1 MALSYNLGYRESISV
16 HPTRRQNFAGK
27 VYSNFPNI
35 WEWVISHLSITFH
48 TRYLRLKFHSSSG
61 EGERSQDQL
70 KSLFKNVTLETTTM
84 RLDNSEICIL
94 LKNFTKT
101 KACDPGGYAAA
112 AVEIIVHQGR
122 SVVDTLVAIQRSI
135 KSDQFRSWSINQMR
149 RKFNQVFCWLHRLAW
164 TLILGGDTGYYEQ
177 KERREF
183 KNFIFFR
190 FPPILVGR
198 LIS

>member
-1 MALSYNLGYRESISV
+1 MFVGLSG
-16 HPTRRQNFAGK
+16 Q
-27 VYSNFPNI
+27 
-35 WEWVISHLSITFH
+35 FH
-48 TRYLRLKFHSSSG
+48 TRDIKLKFHSSSG

-122 SVVDTLVAIQRSI
+122 SVVDTLVAFQKSI
-135 KSDQFRSWSINQMR
+135 NSDQFRSWSINQMR

-177 KERREF
+177 KERWEF
-183 KNFIFFR
+183 KNFIF
-190 FPPILVGR
+190 PILANSR
-198 LIS
+198 RKAYFLDRYSTNKTER